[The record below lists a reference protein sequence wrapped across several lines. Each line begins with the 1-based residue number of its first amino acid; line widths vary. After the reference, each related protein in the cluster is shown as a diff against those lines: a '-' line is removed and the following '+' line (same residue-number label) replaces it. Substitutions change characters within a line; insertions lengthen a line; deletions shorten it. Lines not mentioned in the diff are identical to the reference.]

1 MERSRPIQP
10 GETELQTYGHALGAV
25 AGSVT
30 QMVTPWLLPFSLFG
44 LISAF
49 RPLAPRARVALMLTV
64 LLSASLFA
72 LLRLYVSGGYCTPR
86 HAIAPALLLVGA
98 AGFGIQRL
106 LGMVSV
112 PGRKLGLAEGRYMA
126 GPAVWGFLLLAF
138 AAASFPWLARPLN
151 EGMVGYR
158 QAATWLAQQDPAN
171 SKVADATG
179 WSQFYSQQSG
189 YSFATLND
197 APADPSVRWV
207 VVREAHLVGPWWYC
221 KLMRELV
228 GNREPVVAFPDSP
241 RPKQSRVLVFDRLAP
256 EVSQVGW
263 QDRSTWRRN

>member
-1 MERSRPIQP
+1 
-10 GETELQTYGHALGAV
+10 
-25 AGSVT
+25 
-30 QMVTPWLLPFSLFG
+30 
-44 LISAF
+44 
-49 RPLAPRARVALMLTV
+49 
-64 LLSASLFA
+64 
-72 LLRLYVSGGYCTPR
+72 
-86 HAIAPALLLVGA
+86 
-98 AGFGIQRL
+98 
-106 LGMVSV
+106 
-112 PGRKLGLAEGRYMA
+112 
-126 GPAVWGFLLLAF
+126 
-138 AAASFPWLARPLN
+138 
-151 EGMVGYR
+151 MVGYR